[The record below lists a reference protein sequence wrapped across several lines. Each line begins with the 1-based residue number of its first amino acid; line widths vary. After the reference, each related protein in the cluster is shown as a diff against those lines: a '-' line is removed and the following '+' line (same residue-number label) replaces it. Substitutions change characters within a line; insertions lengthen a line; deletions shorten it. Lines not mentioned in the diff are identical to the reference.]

1 MTQVITFTIKRK
13 PFNPALSLSIPD
25 DDDFQYDSDDD
36 NVLDSERSLD
46 SGEVE
51 YDDSDFEDLAD
62 EVEEEVEEF
71 MKIRSQIKNGFD
83 DVVNVGKMD
92 AYESDVEED
101 F

>member
-1 MTQVITFTIKRK
+1 MAQIIVFTIKRR

-25 DDDFQYDSDDD
+25 DDNSQYDSDDD

-51 YDDSDFEDLAD
+51 YDDSDIEDLAD
-62 EVEEEVEEF
+62 EIEEEVEEF
-71 MKIRSQIKNGFD
+71 VKIRSQVKNGTE
-83 DVVNVGKMD
+83 DVVNLGKMD
-92 AYESDVEED
+92 AFELDVE

>member
-25 DDDFQYDSDDD
+25 DDDYQYDSDDD

-51 YDDSDFEDLAD
+51 YDDSDCEDLVD
-62 EVEEEVEEF
+62 EAEEEVEEF
-71 MKIRSQIKNGFD
+71 MKIRSQIKNGFE
-83 DVVNVGKMD
+83 DVVNLGKMD
-92 AYESDVEED
+92 AYESDVEEE